1 VQEDGRLQAA
11 VQGPEQRHGAW
22 EASDGGAARAL
33 PHTQLRCSVALT
45 PPRLTERYLLTDKD
59 LSPLAS
65 LTKPCTTHRAGGT
78 VCLYMAQQLAMV
90 AEAKHGEL
98 GEALEEKREQR
109 VANRVKQR
117 DAKRQ
122 KKAEEAG
129 AESGE
134 GAPAPLKPAALAVRR
149 QLERATEVEGRR
161 NAILETEE
169 M

>member
-1 VQEDGRLQAA
+1 
-11 VQGPEQRHGAW
+11 
-22 EASDGGAARAL
+22 
-33 PHTQLRCSVALT
+33 
-45 PPRLTERYLLTDKD
+45 
-59 LSPLAS
+59 
-65 LTKPCTTHRAGGT
+65 
-78 VCLYMAQQLAMV
+78 MAQQLAMV

-134 GAPAPLKPAALAVRR
+134 GAAAPLKPAALAVRR

-161 NAILETEE
+161 NATILETEE